1 MGPAGPIF
9 CLEQDVH
16 GYNAT
21 MSDLDDPRVFFAAER
36 TLLAWQRTGLVLM
49 AFGFMI
55 ERADMLIKAL
65 GQTSQWPS
73 MAGFWVG
80 VLFIALG
87 VFTIMVAVRQF
98 VVILPTLTPSEIPR
112 GYRVGL
118 SIMLNLSVSLAGL
131 ILMLLLIAVRV

>member
-1 MGPAGPIF
+1 
-9 CLEQDVH
+9 
-16 GYNAT
+16 
-21 MSDLDDPRVFFAAER
+21 MSNLNDPRVFFAAER

-65 GQTSQWPS
+65 GQTPQWPS

-80 VLFIALG
+80 LLFIALG
-87 VFTIMVAVRQF
+87 VFTMMVAVRQF
-98 VVILPTLTPSEIPR
+98 IHILPSLKPTEIPK

-118 SIMLNLSVSLAGL
+118 SIMLNLTVSLAGL
-131 ILMLLLIAVRV
+131 ILMLMLIVLRI